1 MAVIRYLERRCEI
14 LEACPVLQFNEGTG
28 EHFDKD
34 EQSNCGVT
42 NIKYL
47 RSLLFYTMEREV
59 TNFCDLRLDQSHQQ
73 VIYIIAVF
81 DDHSNVNEYS

>member
-1 MAVIRYLERRCEI
+1 MAVIRYLERRCKI

-34 EQSNCGVT
+34 EQSNCEVT

-59 TNFCDLRLDQSHQQ
+59 ANFCDLNLDQSHQQ
-73 VIYIIAVF
+73 VIYVTVF
-81 DDHSNVNEYS
+81 DDHSNVTDC